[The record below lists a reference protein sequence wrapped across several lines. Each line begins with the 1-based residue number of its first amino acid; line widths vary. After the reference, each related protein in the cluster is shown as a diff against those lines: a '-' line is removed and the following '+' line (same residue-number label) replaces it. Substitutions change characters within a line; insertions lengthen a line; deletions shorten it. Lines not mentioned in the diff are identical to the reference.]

1 MLELLSNL
9 ISSHSALGVVALF
22 ALFFY
27 IGLFTLGGGLVG
39 ITLMQ
44 QVLVKNLHLIDED
57 MFYTMVAISEST
69 PGPIGVNM
77 ATYLGTELY
86 GVAGGVITTL
96 GQVSPSI
103 ITIIIVARFFAK
115 VQDKPLVK
123 AAFSGLRPT
132 TSGLVAVAAAN
143 VFVLSL
149 LKLDVFKVSGNIA
162 DLFNLQA
169 IFFYAIALVFLFK
182 VKIHPIFVILVGALF
197 GILFLQ
203 A

>member
-1 MLELLSNL
+1 MLETLSSL

-44 QVLVKNLHLIDED
+44 QVLVKNLHLIDEG
-57 MFYTMVAISEST
+57 MFYNMVAISEST

-123 AAFSGLRPT
+123 AAFSALRPA
-132 TSGLVAVAAAN
+132 TSGIVAVAAAN

-149 LKLDVFKVSGNIA
+149 LQIPQFKETGNIA
-162 DLFNLQA
+162 DIFNFQA
-169 IFFYAIALVFLFK
+169 IFFYIIGLVFLFK
-182 VKIHPIFVILVGALF
+182 AKIHPIFMVILGGFF
-197 GILFLQ
+197 GVLFL
-203 A
+203 

>member
-1 MLELLSNL
+1 MLETLSAI
-9 ISSHSALGVVALF
+9 ISSHTALGVVALF

-27 IGLFTLGGGLVG
+27 IGLFTIGGGLVG

-44 QVLVKNLHLIDED
+44 QVLVKNLHLIDEA
-57 MFYTMVAISEST
+57 MFFNMVAISEST

-115 VQDKPLVK
+115 VQDRPLVK
-123 AAFSGLRPT
+123 AAFSGLRPA
-132 TSGLVAVAAAN
+132 TSGIVAVAAAN
-143 VFVLSL
+143 IFVLSL
-149 LKLDVFKVSGNIA
+149 LEVDSFKATHNIA
-162 DLFNLQA
+162 DLFDFQA
-169 IFFYAIALVFLFK
+169 IFFYIIALLLL
-182 VKIHPIFVILVGALF
+182 VKSKLHPIFMVFLGAAF
-197 GILFLQ
+197 GILFL
-203 A
+203 